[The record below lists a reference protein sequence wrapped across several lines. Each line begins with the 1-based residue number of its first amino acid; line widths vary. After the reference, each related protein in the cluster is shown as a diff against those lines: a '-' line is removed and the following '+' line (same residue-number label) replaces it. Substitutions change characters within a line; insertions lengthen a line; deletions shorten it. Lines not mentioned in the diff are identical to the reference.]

1 MQNQNT
7 RGFWG
12 VIIPVEI
19 LDSKEL
25 NANEKII
32 YGYIASYTKM
42 CLDTNEK
49 IAERLNVSTDTVSRA
64 IKKLEQ
70 MQYLFVEFINNNTSK
85 RRIYAIYENPRK
97 IAYLAR
103 RGMFKTGVNDES
115 YPQTPQN
122 AVPQNEIPQNAVV
135 TPQLAVSQN
144 GGEIPQ
150 NAQHRIKEEKE
161 EEQTEQK
168 PNGSA
173 GLAGEMP
180 ARRPRP
186 NEYKT
191 HEEFVDAL
199 YNWNTIPIKSGAD

>member
-49 IAERLNVSTDTVSRA
+49 IAERLNVNEKTIRRA
-64 IKKLEQ
+64 LEKLQAMEYVYVE
-70 MQYLFVEFINNNTSK
+70 YLNNNTSK

-115 YPQTPQN
+115 YPQTGQN
-122 AVPQNEIPQNAVV
+122 VQAEKVTGQNVHSTGQFDASHNREVTGQNV
-135 TPQLAVSQN
+135 
-144 GGEIPQ
+144 
-150 NAQHRIKEEKE
+150 QHRIKEEKE